1 MKILIAG
8 GTGFIGQPLCD
19 ELIKS
24 GHELTIL
31 SRTKG
36 ENTKSKNYIL
46 WEEQDKLKEI
56 INEID
61 IVINLSGEPIAKKR
75 WTREQKDLLYK
86 SRIVTT
92 QILVNAIN
100 NAVRAYGHT
109 PRPKKLIN
117 ASAVGIYGSRG
128 NEKITD
134 KNAFDEMSLLGND
147 FLTNICKEWESEA
160 RKVET
165 SRGTSLV
172 ILRLGIVLGAG
183 GGALEKMLPP
193 FQMFAGGPLGNGNQ
207 YMSWIHVD
215 DVIGL
220 IKFAIENENVT
231 GILNATAPNPV
242 TNKEFSNIL
251 GKVLNRPSFMPVPD
265 FALKLL
271 LGEMSELLLTGQNVI
286 PERAL
291 ESGYKFK
298 YEKLRDALEDILE

>member
-8 GTGFIGQPLCD
+8 GTGFIGKPLCN

-24 GHELTIL
+24 GHELIIL

-36 ENTKSKNYIL
+36 ENTKSKSYLL
-46 WEEQDKLKEI
+46 WEEQDKLKET

-100 NAVRAYGHT
+100 SAKNK
-109 PRPKKLIN
+109 PKKLIN
-117 ASAVGIYGSRG
+117 ASAVGIYGKRG

-134 KNAFDEMSLLGND
+134 KNAFNEMSLLGND

-160 RKVET
+160 KKIET

-183 GGALEKMLPP
+183 GALEKMLPP
-193 FQMFAGGPLGNGNQ
+193 FQMCIGGPLGNGNQ

-220 IKFAIENENVT
+220 IKFAIENDNVT

-242 TNKEFSNIL
+242 TNKEFSNVL

-271 LGEMSELLLTGQNVI
+271 FGEMSELLLTGQNVI

-291 ESGYKFK
+291 EFGYKFK
-298 YEKLRDALEDILE
+298 YDDLKDALKTILRR